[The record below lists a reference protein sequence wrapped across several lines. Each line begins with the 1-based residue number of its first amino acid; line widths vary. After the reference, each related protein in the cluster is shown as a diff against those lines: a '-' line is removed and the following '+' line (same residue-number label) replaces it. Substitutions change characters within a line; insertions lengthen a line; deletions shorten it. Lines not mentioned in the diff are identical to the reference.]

1 MINLRTKTFSRR
13 LLALFLSVLMIV
25 SVCSVG
31 ISVSA
36 DSQAGDKVLASWDN
50 NADANGSFPWWT
62 GSQAGTAS
70 QSYSGGAAVFNLGAG
85 GVMGFGSDA
94 QAGGYDYVV
103 FKIKGSA
110 GNEPISVRFGANG
123 EAENAD
129 YVPLSRYGAITTEY
143 TEIFVPLAE
152 NGWKNS
158 DWQVTY
164 IKADSQSTITVDE
177 VYLTN
182 RTPSVTPT
190 DPSTEPSTEP
200 TTAAPTTQPTT
211 AAPAGNYVYI
221 FNVYNSSAFPNNA
234 YLYDDGQAVSN
245 NISQTGLRLGSESY
259 CTGNQNAMWE
269 IIDVGGGNVQIR
281 NAGTGRYISDDVFP
295 WVG

>member
-94 QAGGYDYVV
+94 QAG
-103 FKIKGSA
+103 A
-110 GNEPISVRFGANG
+110 
-123 EAENAD
+123 
-129 YVPLSRYGAITTEY
+129 
-143 TEIFVPLAE
+143 
-152 NGWKNS
+152 
-158 DWQVTY
+158 
-164 IKADSQSTITVDE
+164 TIT
-177 VYLTN
+177 L
-182 RTPSVTPT
+182 SLK
-190 DPSTEPSTEP
+190 SK
-200 TTAAPTTQPTT
+200 AAQGTSP
-211 AAPAGNYVYI
+211 
-221 FNVYNSSAFPNNA
+221 SAFASVPTA
-234 YLYDDGQAVSN
+234 RPKTL
-245 NISQTGLRLGSESY
+245 IMFR
-259 CTGNQNAMWE
+259 
-269 IIDVGGGNVQIR
+269 
-281 NAGTGRYISDDVFP
+281 
-295 WVG
+295 